1 MQTEQTIKLVESLKQ
16 NSGFG
21 VVFKKF
27 VNEFFEYNYEN
38 KLSQFEQTVI
48 SETDFTNLCDMM
60 IGLTELWYGVSAKLS
75 ENICQNGLTYIVNC
89 NYPKEFCEWFAEH
102 ITHNYMN
109 DTFVSELFMDVLPSY
124 YTQETYGLIRNI
136 EYMKRMNKVF
146 EQLETK
152 LGKFRH

>member
-1 MQTEQTIKLVESLKQ
+1 M
-16 NSGFG
+16 
-21 VVFKKF
+21 
-27 VNEFFEYNYEN
+27 
-38 KLSQFEQTVI
+38 
-48 SETDFTNLCDMM
+48 
-60 IGLTELWYGVSAKLS
+60 
-75 ENICQNGLTYIVNC
+75 TYIVNR

-109 DTFVSELFMDVLPSY
+109 DAFVSELFMDVLPSY

-152 LGKFRH
+152 LGKYAQNIELIFIKSRNRLLTFQYKIGDIIWN

>member
-16 NSGFG
+16 NSGFD

-38 KLSQFEQTVI
+38 KLSQFEQNVVN
-48 SETDFTNLCDMM
+48 ENDFINLCDM
-60 IGLTELWYGVSAKLS
+60 ILSLTELWYGVSAKLP
-75 ENICQNGLTYIVNC
+75 ENICQNGLTYIVNR